1 MIAWTAINKMAARR
15 DDEASRTSISGDANL
30 IPVMA
35 TARARTYPDPG
46 YEGELKVAAE
56 SHRPRGSRRKPWN
69 MHMLSPSIQREPGS
83 VRTNAS
89 QSIAFGLE
97 RIGLISLRFPLL
109 VGLAAIVLLIA
120 AAFGITRIKVDD
132 SLSQLFRSE
141 TPEFKTFE
149 EVTRR
154 FPSNEFDV
162 LIVVEGKHLL
172 ERASIEKLRDL
183 VTDLQLI
190 EGTRGIIS
198 LFSARQPPQ
207 GGELPAPLF
216 PEQLPEGAEYDRLV
230 QRVMNNEVVRGKLL
244 SEDGELTLIVLA
256 LDPDVVASSR
266 LRDVIAN
273 IQKTID
279 DDLAGSGLTA
289 RLSGVPVMQL
299 EIRNAVERDRLL
311 YNAFGFAA
319 GALIAIVFFRRPSFM
334 IIAAGPPLIAIVIAL
349 GALGWFDF
357 RLNMFLNVMTPL
369 IMVISFSD
377 SMQLTFAA
385 RDRLLQGQG
394 RFEAFCNSMLVV
406 GPPSVRTHATAALSF
421 IALQFSESHLI
432 RTFGEAGL
440 VATLIAMFAVL
451 MLVPLLGVLLV
462 RKESMFAA
470 EVKEADTAVDVLR
483 RFCAWIAARMVSRPG
498 LYSLLSFLIVGGLG
512 LIYANLEPRYR
523 LADQVPDR
531 EQAVA
536 ASHRLDTKLNGANP
550 IDVLIEFP
558 RGTSLYAPEA
568 LATLAEVHAT
578 FEKQPGIANVWS
590 LETLRRWLAE
600 KLGKSDVAT
609 LKQYVDMLPEY
620 LTRRFISAE
629 QNAVL
634 VSGRVPDVD
643 ASQLLPVIESLDK
656 ALDQVRAKHPG
667 YEMAVTGLSAISARN
682 SALMIKKLNRG
693 LTLEFLFVAAF
704 IGLAFRSVVVML
716 ASILPGIFPVVLSGT
731 LLWLIGE
738 GLQFASVVA
747 LTVSFGLGLSATI
760 HFLNRLRP
768 EERPDEDPA
777 IAVERATVLVGPPL
791 ILTSVVLACGLI
803 VTVFSDLPSLRLF
816 GWLSAFAMLAA
827 LAADLLILRPT
838 VTFLSR
844 LARPLGEKRLPRR
857 AF

>member
-1 MIAWTAINKMAARR
+1 MQFDRLDGRQVGT
-15 DDEASRTSISGDANL
+15 ASRDHEVKSDIDLRGREFDTRHGHGMCTDLSRS
-30 IPVMA
+30 
-35 TARARTYPDPG
+35 RSRRR
-46 YEGELKVAAE
+46 ELKVAAE
-56 SHRPRGSRRKPWN
+56 SRRPRGSRRKPWN
-69 MHMLSPSIQREPGS
+69 MYMSPSTQREPGS
-83 VRTNAS
+83 VTTNAS
-89 QSIAFGLE
+89 QSIALGLE

-120 AAFGITRIKVDD
+120 AAFGLTRIKVDD

-141 TPEFKTFE
+141 TPEFRTFE

-162 LIVVEGKHLL
+162 LIVVEGKNLL

-190 EGTRGIIS
+190 DGTRGIIS
-198 LFSARQPPQ
+198 IFSARQPPQ
-207 GGELPAPLF
+207 GNELPAPLF
-216 PEQLPEGAEYDRLV
+216 PEKLPEGAGYQQLV
-230 QRVMNNEVVRGKLL
+230 QRVMSNEIIRGKLL
-244 SEDGELTLIVLA
+244 SEDGQLTLIVLA

-266 LRDVIAN
+266 LHDVIGE
-273 IQKTID
+273 IQKAIH
-279 DDLAGSGLTA
+279 DDLAGTGLTA

-299 EIRNAVERDRLL
+299 EIRNAVERDRLF

-319 GALIAIVFFRRPSFM
+319 GALIAIVFFCRLSFM
-334 IIAAGPPLIAIVIAL
+334 VIAAGPPLTAIVLAL
-349 GALGWFDF
+349 GALGWLDF

-385 RDRLLQGQG
+385 RDRLLQGEG
-394 RFEAFCNSMLVV
+394 KFEAFRNAMLVV
-406 GPPSVRTHATAALSF
+406 GPACVLTHATAALSF
-421 IALQFSESHLI
+421 IALQFSESDLI

-462 RKESMFAA
+462 RKESMFVA
-470 EVKEADTAVDVLR
+470 EVKGADTAVDGLR
-483 RFCAWIAARMVSRPG
+483 RFCGWIAAKMVSRPG
-498 LYSLLSFLIVGGLG
+498 LYSLFSVLIVGGLG

-536 ASHRLDTKLNGANP
+536 ASHRLDAKLNGANP

-558 RGTSLYAPEA
+558 KSTSLYAPET
-568 LATLAEVHAT
+568 LATIAEVHAT
-578 FEKQPGIANVWS
+578 VEKQPGIANVWS
-590 LETLRRWLAE
+590 LETLQRWLAE
-600 KLGKSDVAT
+600 RVGKSDVAT
-609 LKQYVDMLPEY
+609 LKQYVDILPEY
-620 LTRRFISAE
+620 LTGRFISAE
-629 QNAVL
+629 QDVVL
-634 VSGRVPDVD
+634 VSRRVPDVD
-643 ASQLLPVIESLDK
+643 ATQLLPVIESLDK
-656 ALDQVRAKHPG
+656 AMDDVRARHPG
-667 YEMAVTGLSAISARN
+667 YKIAVTGLSAIAARN
-682 SALMIKKLNRG
+682 SNLMIKKLNRG
-693 LTLEFLFVAAF
+693 LTLEFMFVAAF
-704 IGLAFRSVVVML
+704 IGLAFRSWVVML
-716 ASILPGIFPVVLSGT
+716 ATILPGIFPVVLSGT
-731 LLWLIGE
+731 VLWALGV

-760 HFLNRLRP
+760 HFLNRFRL
-768 EERPDEDPA
+768 EEWPGGDPA
-777 IAVERATVLVGPPL
+777 KAVERATVLVGPPL

-827 LAADLLILRPT
+827 LAAGLLLLRPT

-844 LARPLGEKRLPRR
+844 LARRMSGKLFYR
-857 AF
+857 